1 VNYEAGHKDPIV
13 IDDLGPALTAGKN
26 EITILL
32 DGADALPYTVGL
44 GWRSTQPASAPDA
57 VVDLAVKADKA
68 TVKMGEPVRVT
79 ATITNKTAEGQPMTL
94 ARVGIPGGLVSQD
107 WQLKKLRE
115 DGKIAFYET
124 RAREV
129 ILYFRDLG
137 PSARHEIPID
147 LVATVPGTYE
157 APASSAYLYYTDDK
171 KTWAEPVRVEVTLA
185 TAPSP

>member
-1 VNYEAGHKDPIV
+1 
-13 IDDLGPALTAGKN
+13 
-26 EITILL
+26 
-32 DGADALPYTVGL
+32 
-44 GWRSTQPASAPDA
+44 
-57 VVDLAVKADKA
+57 
-68 TVKMGEPVRVT
+68 
-79 ATITNKTAEGQPMTL
+79 MTL